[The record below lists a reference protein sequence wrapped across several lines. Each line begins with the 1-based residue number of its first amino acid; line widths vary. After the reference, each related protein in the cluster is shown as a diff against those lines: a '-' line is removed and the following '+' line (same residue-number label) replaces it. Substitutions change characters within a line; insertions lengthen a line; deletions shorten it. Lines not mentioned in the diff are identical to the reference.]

1 MNPSIRDYFLQVE
14 DFRQAAKCRYRLAD
28 LLLIGLCTY
37 LSNGQDYE
45 DMVLFAQTH
54 AQQLPDLVQ
63 LPRVPSHDTFNRVF
77 QLLQPQVL
85 RQLLTQH
92 GQGLLDTLAQKQICL
107 DGKKLRGVGPR
118 STGNAGLYLV
128 NAWVSENRLCVGQ
141 VRVEEKS
148 NEITAL
154 PTLLAQL
161 DLSEAV
167 VTTDAMGCQTA
178 IAGQIRRQ
186 QGHYL
191 LALKRNQRQLWE
203 EVDGAFRANTA
214 VTAHEQWE
222 YARDRLEQ
230 RQCWQLPATC
240 LDASFGQAWPGL
252 QTLVKIEATRTIGG
266 QSQREV
272 RYYLSDE
279 VEDNTLYYSKLA
291 RGHWGIENHLH
302 WHLDVTLKED
312 ACRVR
317 TGYGPE
323 NLATLRKLTLQL
335 LTQQRDGLSLQKRRV
350 KAAYDIHYL
359 KQFLT

>member
-1 MNPSIRDYFLQVE
+1 
-14 DFRQAAKCRYRLAD
+14 
-28 LLLIGLCTY
+28 LCTY

-63 LPRVPSHDTFNRVF
+63 LPSTPSHDTFNRVF
-77 QLLQPQVL
+77 QLLEPSVL

-107 DGKKLRGVGPR
+107 DGKKLRGVSPR
-118 STGNAGLYLV
+118 SSGNAGLYLV

-141 VRVEEKS
+141 VRVEQKS

-161 DLSEAV
+161 DLTDAV

-178 IAGQIRRQ
+178 IAGQIRQQ

-203 EVDGAFRANTA
+203 EVHCAFQANAAVRAQ
-214 VTAHEQWE
+214 EKWE

-230 RQCWQLPATC
+230 RQCWQLAASS
-240 LDASFGQAWPGL
+240 LDESFVQAWPGL
-252 QTLVKIEATRTIGG
+252 QTLVKIEASRTIGG
-266 QSQREV
+266 QIQREV

-279 VEDNTLYYSKLA
+279 IEANTLYFSKLA

-317 TGYGPE
+317 KGYGPE

-359 KQFLT
+359 TQLLT